1 MSPGGGIFAR
11 PLLPFWAGVWL
22 ALLLAWNSHLWVAR
36 MLPSRPDWC
45 GWAKVSRGGAYNA
58 RALRGCAYASFPW
71 AVCLSRLVWQQM
83 LGRQQIVGALGGAAL
98 REPCTVA
105 RLRASAVSLPVCP
118 SALSCQAASSS
129 VSSRPPE
136 LRRGRR
142 APSGDSAVGAA
153 KGEAL
158 GRSAGTCC
166 RISQEP
172 RKEMHPPW
180 GSNPRPQG

>member
-1 MSPGGGIFAR
+1 M
-11 PLLPFWAGVWL
+11 
-22 ALLLAWNSHLWVAR
+22 AWNSHLWVAR

-58 RALRGCAYASFPW
+58 RALRRCAYASFPPW
-71 AVCLSRLVWQQM
+71 VVCLSRLVWQQT

-129 VSSRPPE
+129 VSSRQPE

-142 APSGDSAVGAA
+142 VPSGDSAVGAA

-166 RISQEP
+166 RSSP
-172 RKEMHPPW
+172 
-180 GSNPRPQG
+180 GAPQGNAPTVGLEPTTTRLRALRSTD